1 MEQAVL
7 TEEELMSVNGGSWQ
21 DVAESVLG
29 NVLYDLAK
37 FGLEHL

>member
-21 DVAESVLG
+21 DVAWSIAG
-29 NVLYDLAK
+29 NAAYDLLK
-37 FGLEHL
+37 YGLEHL